1 MIPNHSQLINLMVG
15 ADPGFLAGPFATE
28 FSASPD
34 PEGERGT

>member
-1 MIPNHSQLINLMVG
+1 MIPNHSQLINLMVD